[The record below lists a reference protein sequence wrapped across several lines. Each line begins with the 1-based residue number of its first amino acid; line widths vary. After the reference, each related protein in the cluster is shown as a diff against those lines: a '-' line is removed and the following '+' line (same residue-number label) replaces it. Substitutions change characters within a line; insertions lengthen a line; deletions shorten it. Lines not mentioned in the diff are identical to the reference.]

1 MFGIYSPASPD
12 GCLTRSLVSTEH
24 GRGPARGMA
33 TSDARQ
39 QTGRPPDVGR
49 TAFDLV
55 AAKLLRPVVRHGTVR
70 RSPLIE
76 RLARTDSR
84 PIASVVAPAGYG
96 KMTPLSQWAERNGQ
110 AFTWVSIDEWDND
123 PKVLLTYV
131 AEALNA
137 VEPVGKRVFDALA
150 SHDSSVPAR
159 WCPGWDQR
167 FVDDLAGGA
176 RSYP

>member
-1 MFGIYSPASPD
+1 MFGIYSPASPG
-12 GCLTRSLVSTEH
+12 GCLTRSIASTEH
-24 GRGPARGMA
+24 GRGPARGRA

-96 KMTPLSQWAERNGQ
+96 KTTPLSQWRSEERR
-110 AFTWVSIDEWDND
+110 
-123 PKVLLTYV
+123 
-131 AEALNA
+131 
-137 VEPVGKRVFDALA
+137 VGKECR
-150 SHDSSVPAR
+150 AR
-159 WCPGWDQR
+159 GW
-167 FVDDLAGGA
+167 A
-176 RSYP
+176 YH